1 MKMAKKITKNT
12 TVYSVAAWW
21 RDSDPSMQA
30 VALTAKRAEK
40 EIESLMKDAAKS
52 AYDDDDSY
60 ESVDDAMDDIR
71 WSGVHAFALGDLASA
86 RELDEA
92 ISDLEDN
99 GVWYPSRG

>member
-1 MKMAKKITKNT
+1 MAKKITKNT
-12 TVYSVAAWW
+12 TVYSGAAWW

-40 EIESLMKDAAKS
+40 EIESLIKNTAKR